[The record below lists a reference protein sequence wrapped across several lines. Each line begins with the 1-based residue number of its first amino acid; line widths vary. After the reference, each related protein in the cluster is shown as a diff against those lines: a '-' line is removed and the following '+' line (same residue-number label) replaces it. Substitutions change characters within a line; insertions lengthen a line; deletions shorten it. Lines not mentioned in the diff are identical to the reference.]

1 MNSADS
7 GSNVDSMRLLRN
19 GKVLPPSDVNY
30 GNNVPNL
37 QNVQMSNDN
46 GEDQQS
52 HSSSNDPTVG
62 NSDDDLRTA
71 LSELMLQ
78 NKILLERLSHQ
89 QNSSTKST
97 NNSINSDTT
106 INGHNNRNGYF
117 VMPDFNNSLT
127 EFSGR
132 EASEEAQL
140 WINSVES
147 VARLHGW
154 PESFKMEIVR
164 TKLVG
169 PSRNWY
175 IGRTFTSWSS
185 FVDQF
190 RNTFIGHTLD
200 TVDRVRIMSNRVQVK
215 NECVFEYFHH
225 KARLC
230 REIGLTFC
238 EEKRQIVEGLY
249 SRDLCN
255 YLLARDHL
263 SENELLSDLRAFESV
278 NVARIARFRVGEY
291 TKTSGDGGNQGK
303 HNKSSQHPTTNHQP
317 VIGETT
323 KVQPLAKPS
332 NPRKQRELSQVTCF
346 SCRTVGHFADACPTR
361 TCQKCNNLGHS
372 ERKCPDFRSSQQ
384 NNGVGENVSLLERS
398 PQCIVPPYMINITIK
413 YPNGVVS
420 DVTALIDTGSPVSLL
435 KSTIVNYVSGVVPP
449 KSDLVGINQS
459 KLSVVDQ
466 FSADILHT
474 DLDTPININFHVV
487 PNDTIKSDCL
497 LGRNFLSHPR
507 IILSVENGR
516 FLINFKKKSDN
527 ISFEEILS
535 INYNNEGNNDLD
547 IDLNIESTLTE
558 NVKIKIKQI
567 FKDSYLST
575 SSNIVNNDN
584 NIHPEMIIQLKSD
597 KQFYFR
603 PRRLSFHEK
612 ECLQKIL
619 DNMLNKKIIRPS
631 KSEYSSPIVLV
642 KKKNGDYRLCVDYR
656 ELNKLIMKDR
666 FPLPLIDDNI
676 DLLKGKKY
684 FTCLD
689 LKDGFHHVNMAEDS
703 IKYTSFIT
711 PLGQYEFLK
720 MPFGLATGPSCFS
733 RFIQDIF
740 SEFIREKEVIVYFDD
755 IMIAT
760 ESIEEHLD
768 LLTRVLCVMRNNQLE
783 IRLDK
788 SEFLKCQVVYLGYS
802 VNQLG
807 IRPNPKNICI
817 VQNYPVP
824 KNHKELQSFIG
835 LASYFRRFV
844 PDFAIIAKPL
854 YHLLKKG
861 IIFEFGEEQLRSFD
875 SIKEKLGA
883 QPLLAI
889 YDPKATTELH
899 CDASSYGYGA
909 ILLQKQTDD
918 KFHPIFYYSH
928 RTTDTESRYHSYE
941 LEMLAIVN
949 AIKRFHVYLLGIHF
963 KIVTDCN
970 SVTLT
975 LQRKDINPRIARWAM
990 FLQNY
995 SYVIE
1000 HRPGSRMQHVDALSR
1015 CKQVMV
1021 LEACT
1026 FNQTLAINQGT
1037 DPDIK
1042 TIFECLEKSEHPL
1055 FELRNGLVY
1064 RKSNERLLFYVPAG
1078 MCEQVIRSCHDEMC
1092 HVGESKTIE
1101 LIKQVYWFPK
1111 LAERVKKYIN
1121 SCLKCIIFSPK
1132 EGKGEGLLNLID
1144 KGNKPFQTIH
1154 IDHFGPINQTKGRF
1168 KHILVIVDA
1177 FSKFLT
1183 LYPVRTVAAKEACSR
1198 LLQYFKYYSKP
1209 FKIISDR
1216 GSCFRSETFQEFCQ
1230 MHEIKH
1236 IKTAV
1241 GSPSSNGQVERY
1253 NRGLPVMLS
1262 KLMHE
1267 HSNNWDE
1274 YLYKIQFAVNNTI
1287 NRSIQN
1293 TPSKLLFGINQVGE
1307 QSDYVR
1313 LYLEAVN
1320 EINDVDDNL
1329 RNLAK
1334 SRSDAQG
1341 NIQMSQ
1347 LHNKAYHDVTKKVAT
1362 KYTVGD
1368 YVMVRNVDT
1377 TPGICKKLL
1386 PKFKGPY
1393 KISKILPHDRY
1404 VISDIEGHQV
1414 TRIPLNTIFAARDIK
1429 HWIKI

>member
-1 MNSADS
+1 
-7 GSNVDSMRLLRN
+7 VDSTRLLRN
-19 GKVLPPSDVNY
+19 GKVLLSNNANHD
-30 GNNVPNL
+30 GEASGENVPNL
-37 QNVQMSNDN
+37 QISND
-46 GEDQQS
+46 DRS
-52 HSSSNDPTVG
+52 HNSGSDAAVG

-78 NKILLERLSHQ
+78 NKLLLERLSQ
-89 QNSSTKST
+89 EQNKHSRLST
-97 NNSINSDTT
+97 NNSINSAMPVNTE
-106 INGHNNRNGYF
+106 NRNGYF

-132 EASEEAQL
+132 EAGQEARL

-190 RNTFIGHTLD
+190 ENTFIGHTLD

-225 KARLC
+225 KSRLC
-230 REIGLTFC
+230 REIGLSFR

-263 SENELLSDLRAFESV
+263 SENELLSDLRTFDSV
-278 NVARIARFRVGEY
+278 NVARNIRFRAGEY
-291 TKTSGDGGNQGK
+291 PTSNYGGNQSN
-303 HNKSSQHPTTNHQP
+303 NKAAQHPTTNHRPATGDSTKAQP
-317 VIGETT
+317 
-323 KVQPLAKPS
+323 PAKSS
-332 NPRKQRELSQVTCF
+332 NTRKQKDLSQVTCF
-346 SCRTVGHFADACPTR
+346 NCKTIGHFANVCPTR
-361 TCQKCNNLGHS
+361 TCQKCRSLGHS
-372 ERKCPDFRSSQQ
+372 ERNCPDFRKSQQ
-384 NNGVGENVSLLERS
+384 NDGIGENVSLLEKS
-398 PQCIVPPYMINITIK
+398 PQCIVPPYMISITIK
-413 YPNGVVS
+413 YPNGVSS
-420 DVTALIDTGSPVSLL
+420 DVIALVDTGSPVSLL
-435 KSTIVNYVSGVVPP
+435 KSTVVPYVSGVVPP
-449 KSDLVGINQS
+449 RSDLVGINQS
-459 KLSVVDQ
+459 RLSVVDQ
-466 FSADILHT
+466 FSADIFHT
-474 DLDTPININFHVV
+474 DLDIPININFHVV

-507 IILSVENGR
+507 IILSVENGK

-535 INYNNEGNNDLD
+535 INFKSEDNSNLD
-547 IDLNIESTLTE
+547 IDLNIEKTLPI
-558 NVKIKIKQI
+558 NIKLKVKQI
-567 FKDSYLST
+567 YIDSYLTGSIID
-575 SSNIVNNDN
+575 SNDN
-584 NIHPEMIIQLKSD
+584 NVHPEMVIQLKSD

-603 PRRLSFHEK
+603 PRRLSFYEK
-612 ECLQKIL
+612 ECLQKLL

-656 ELNKLIMKDR
+656 ELNKFIVKDR
-666 FPLPLIDDNI
+666 FPLPLVDDNI
-676 DLLKGKKY
+676 DLLRGKKY

-689 LKDGFHHVNMAEDS
+689 LKDGFHHVNIAKDS

-711 PLGQYEFLK
+711 PLGQFEFLK

-740 SEFIREKEVIVYFDD
+740 SKFIRKKEIIVYFDD

-760 ESIEEHLD
+760 ETIEEHLD
-768 LLTRVLCVMRNNQLE
+768 LLDRILCVMRNRRLE

-788 SEFLKCQVVYLGYS
+788 SEFLKYQVVYLGYS
-802 VNQLG
+802 VSRLG
-807 IRPNPKNICI
+807 IQPNPKNICV

-824 KNHKELQSFIG
+824 KNHRELQSFIG

-844 PDFAIIAKPL
+844 PNFAIIAKPL
-854 YHLLKKG
+854 YSLLKKG
-861 IIFEFGEEQLRSFD
+861 IIFEFGEEQLKSFE

-889 YDPKATTELH
+889 YDPKASTELH
-899 CDASSYGYGA
+899 CDASSHGYGA
-909 ILLQKQTDD
+909 ILLQKQADD
-918 KFHPIFYYSH
+918 NFHPIFYYSH
-928 RTTDTESRYHSYE
+928 RTTETESRYHSYE
-941 LEMLAIVN
+941 LEMLAIIN

-995 SYVIE
+995 SYDIE

-1026 FNQTLAINQGT
+1026 FNQTLAIKQGT

-1042 TIFECLEKSEHPL
+1042 TIFEYLEKSEHPL

-1064 RKSNERLLFYVPAG
+1064 RKSNDRLLFYVPAD

-1092 HVGESKTIE
+1092 HVGENKTIE
-1101 LIKQVYWFPK
+1101 LIKQIYWFPK
-1111 LAERVKKYIN
+1111 LTERVKKYIN

-1183 LYPVRTVAAKEACSR
+1183 LYPVRTVAAKETCSK
-1198 LLQYFKYYSKP
+1198 LSQYFKCYSKP

-1216 GSCFRSETFQEFCQ
+1216 GSCFRSEVFQEFCQ
-1230 MHEIKH
+1230 TNDIKH

-1253 NRGLPVMLS
+1253 NRGLAIMLS
-1262 KLMHE
+1262 KLMSE
-1267 HSNNWDE
+1267 HNNNWND
-1274 YLYKIQFAVNNTI
+1274 YLYKIQFAVNNTV

-1307 QSDYVR
+1307 QNDYVR
-1313 LYLEAVN
+1313 LYLQAVN
-1320 EINDVDDNL
+1320 ETDDVDDSS
-1329 RNLAK
+1329 RDFTK
-1334 SRSDAQG
+1334 SRADAQG
-1341 NIQMSQ
+1341 NIRIGQ
-1347 LHNKAYHDVTKKVAT
+1347 LHNKAYHDLTKQIAT
-1362 KYTVGD
+1362 KCAVGS
-1368 YVMVRNVDT
+1368 VA
-1377 TPGICKKLL
+1377 
-1386 PKFKGPY
+1386 
-1393 KISKILPHDRY
+1393 RY
-1404 VISDIEGHQV
+1404 
-1414 TRIPLNTIFAARDIK
+1414 AR
-1429 HWIKI
+1429 

>member
-1 MNSADS
+1 
-7 GSNVDSMRLLRN
+7 VDSTRFLRN
-19 GKVLPPSDVNY
+19 GKVLPSNNANHD
-30 GNNVPNL
+30 GEASGENVPNL
-37 QNVQMSNDN
+37 QISND
-46 GEDQQS
+46 DRS
-52 HSSSNDPTVG
+52 HNSGSDATVG
-62 NSDDDLRTA
+62 NSDDDLRTV

-78 NKILLERLSHQ
+78 NKLLLERLSQ
-89 QNSSTKST
+89 EQNKHSRLST
-97 NNSINSDTT
+97 NNSINSAMPVNTE
-106 INGHNNRNGYF
+106 NRNGYF

-132 EASEEAQL
+132 EAGQEARL

-190 RNTFIGHTLD
+190 ENTFIGHTLD

-225 KARLC
+225 KSRLC
-230 REIGLTFC
+230 REIGLSFR

-263 SENELLSDLRAFESV
+263 SENELLSDLRTFDSV
-278 NVARIARFRVGEY
+278 NVARNIRFRAGEY
-291 TKTSGDGGNQGK
+291 PTSNYGGNQSN
-303 HNKSSQHPTTNHQP
+303 NKAAQHPTTNHRPATGDSTKAQP
-317 VIGETT
+317 
-323 KVQPLAKPS
+323 PAKSS
-332 NPRKQRELSQVTCF
+332 NTRKQKDLSQVTCF
-346 SCRTVGHFADACPTR
+346 NCKTIGHFANVCPTR
-361 TCQKCNNLGHS
+361 TCQKCRSLGHS
-372 ERKCPDFRSSQQ
+372 ERNCPDFRKSQQ
-384 NNGVGENVSLLERS
+384 NDGIGENVSLLEKS
-398 PQCIVPPYMINITIK
+398 PQCIVPPYMISITIK
-413 YPNGVVS
+413 YPNGVSS
-420 DVTALIDTGSPVSLL
+420 DVIALVDTGSPVSLL
-435 KSTIVNYVSGVVPP
+435 KSTVVPYVSGVVPP
-449 KSDLVGINQS
+449 RSDLVGINQS
-459 KLSVVDQ
+459 RLSVVDQ
-466 FSADILHT
+466 FSADIFHT
-474 DLDTPININFHVV
+474 DLDIPININFHVV

-507 IILSVENGR
+507 IILSVENGT

-535 INYNNEGNNDLD
+535 INFKSEDNSNLD
-547 IDLNIESTLTE
+547 IDLNIEKTLPI
-558 NVKIKIKQI
+558 NIKMKVKQI
-567 FKDSYLST
+567 YIDSYLTGS
-575 SSNIVNNDN
+575 IVDSNDN
-584 NIHPEMIIQLKSD
+584 NVHPEMVIQLKSD

-603 PRRLSFHEK
+603 PRRLSFYEK
-612 ECLQKIL
+612 ECLQKLL

-656 ELNKLIMKDR
+656 ELNKFIVKDR

-676 DLLKGKKY
+676 DLLRGKKY

-689 LKDGFHHVNMAEDS
+689 LKDGFHHVNIAKDS

-711 PLGQYEFLK
+711 PLGQFEFLK

-740 SEFIREKEVIVYFDD
+740 SEFIRKKEIIVYFDD

-760 ESIEEHLD
+760 ETIEEHLD
-768 LLTRVLCVMRNNQLE
+768 LLDRILCVMRNRRLE

-788 SEFLKCQVVYLGYS
+788 SEFLKYQVVYLGYS
-802 VNQLG
+802 VSRLG
-807 IRPNPKNICI
+807 IQPNPKNICV

-824 KNHKELQSFIG
+824 KNHRELQSFIG

-844 PDFAIIAKPL
+844 PNFAIIAKPL
-854 YHLLKKG
+854 YSLLKKG
-861 IIFEFGEEQLRSFD
+861 IIFEFGEEQLKSFE

-889 YDPKATTELH
+889 YDPKASTELH
-899 CDASSYGYGA
+899 CDASSHGYGA
-909 ILLQKQTDD
+909 ILLQKQADD
-918 KFHPIFYYSH
+918 NFHPIFYYSH
-928 RTTDTESRYHSYE
+928 RTTETESRYHSYE
-941 LEMLAIVN
+941 LEMLAIIN

-995 SYVIE
+995 SYDIE

-1026 FNQTLAINQGT
+1026 FNQTLAIKQGT

-1042 TIFECLEKSEHPL
+1042 TIFEYLEKSEHPL

-1064 RKSNERLLFYVPAG
+1064 RKSNDRLLFYVPAD

-1092 HVGESKTIE
+1092 HVGENKTIE
-1101 LIKQVYWFPK
+1101 LIKQIYWFPK
-1111 LAERVKKYIN
+1111 LTERVKKYIN

-1183 LYPVRTVAAKEACSR
+1183 LYPVRTVAAKETCSK
-1198 LLQYFKYYSKP
+1198 LSQYFKCYSKP

-1216 GSCFRSETFQEFCQ
+1216 GSCFRSEVFQEFCQ
-1230 MHEIKH
+1230 TNDIKH

-1253 NRGLPVMLS
+1253 NRGLAIMLS
-1262 KLMHE
+1262 KLMSE
-1267 HSNNWDE
+1267 HNNNWND
-1274 YLYKIQFAVNNTI
+1274 YLYKIQFAVNNTV

-1307 QSDYVR
+1307 QNDYVR
-1313 LYLEAVN
+1313 LYLQAVN
-1320 EINDVDDNL
+1320 ETDDVDDSS
-1329 RNLAK
+1329 RDFTK
-1334 SRSDAQG
+1334 SRADAQG
-1341 NIQMSQ
+1341 NIRISQ
-1347 LHNKAYHDVTKKVAT
+1347 LHNKAYHDLTKQIAT
-1362 KYTVGD
+1362 KYAVGD
-1368 YVMVRNVDT
+1368 YIMVRNVDT
-1377 TPGICKKLL
+1377 TPGTCKKLL

-1393 KISKILPHDRY
+1393 KVEKILPHDRY

-1414 TRIPLNTIFAARDIK
+1414 TRIPLNTVFAAKDIK
-1429 HWIKI
+1429 HWVKID